1 MTVLTKNT
9 PGLTGNQLKLI
20 ALAAMTADH
29 IGVQLFPQVLIL
41 RLIGR
46 LALPIFAY
54 MIAQGCRYTRSKA
67 RYILTIAAVAL
78 LCQIVYFFAM
88 DSLYQCILVT
98 FSLSVGLI
106 FSLDAAVQKPTPA
119 NTAAAVL
126 TLLSVWFISD
136 VLPRFLPGF
145 YVDYG
150 FFGILLPVLI
160 WLGKDKW
167 QSIIFCG
174 AGLVLLSIG
183 KPNQWFS
190 LLALPLLAF
199 YNGKRGKAR
208 LKYLFYIYYPAHL
221 VLIYLVSLVISGGTL

>member
-1 MTVLTKNT
+1 MTVITKRK
-9 PGLTGNQLKLI
+9 PGLTGNQLKCI

-29 IGVQLFPQVLIL
+29 IGVQLFPQVLFL
-41 RLIGR
+41 RIIGR

-54 MIAQGCRYTRSKA
+54 MIAQGCRYTRNKT

-88 DSLYQCILVT
+88 GSMYQCILVT
-98 FSLSVGLI
+98 FSLSILLI
-106 FSLDAAVQKPTPA
+106 FSLDAAMKRKNFA
-119 NTAAAVL
+119 NVAIAALAFL
-126 TLLSVWFISD
+126 TVWFISD
-136 VLPRFLPGF
+136 MLPRYLPGF

-167 QSIIFCG
+167 QSIGLCG
-174 AGLVLLSIG
+174 IGLVLLSMGNSI
-183 KPNQWFS
+183 QWFS
-190 LLALPLLAF
+190 LLTLPLLAL
-199 YNGKRGKAR
+199 YNGTRGKWK

-221 VLIYLVSLVISGGTL
+221 ALIYLISLVI